1 MMKLA
6 DKTDRIATEVIRII
20 SKTKALKPSRLRP
33 NSDLSRDFGFDNLD
47 VVDVIL
53 EVEKNFKI
61 TIPDEVPLRTVGDF
75 VRYVSNH
82 TGRRFTWI

>member
-1 MMKLA
+1 MRT
-6 DKTDRIATEVIRII
+6 DKNQIITHEVIKII
-20 SKTKALKPSRLRP
+20 SKTKALKPSKLRVHS
-33 NSDLSRDFGFDNLD
+33 NLSKDLGFDNLD
-47 VVDVIL
+47 VVDIIL

-75 VRYVSNH
+75 VQYVTSH

>member
-1 MMKLA
+1 MRTN
-6 DKTDRIATEVIRII
+6 KTQIITHEVIKII
-20 SKTKALKPSRLRP
+20 SKAKALKPSRLRVHS
-33 NSDLSRDFGFDNLD
+33 NLSQDLGFDNLD
-47 VVDVIL
+47 VVDIIL

-75 VRYVSNH
+75 VQYVTSH

>member
-1 MMKLA
+1 MLTN
-6 DKTDRIATEVIRII
+6 KTQTIAHEVIKII
-20 SKTKALKPSRLRP
+20 SKTKALKPSRVRQTSNLS
-33 NSDLSRDFGFDNLD
+33 NDLGFDNLD

-75 VRYVSNH
+75 VSYVSSH
-82 TGRRFTWI
+82 TGRRFGWI